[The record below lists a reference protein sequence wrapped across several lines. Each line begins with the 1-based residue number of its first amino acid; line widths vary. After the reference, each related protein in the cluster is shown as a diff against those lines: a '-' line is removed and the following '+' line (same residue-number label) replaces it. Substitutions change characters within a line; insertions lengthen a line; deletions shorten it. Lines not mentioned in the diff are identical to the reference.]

1 MHCNLYVSEYSKIFT
16 TVQNFCHFELQ
27 CYCRVVFSVAKKFV
41 FCSFFSFAF
50 FCEKILCR
58 QLPKILRLLTLDW
71 KANFNKSSCGLQPY
85 GALTFVFYGK
95 IYPSCFFI
103 LYFSTVNKNTV
114 ATLFS
119 FWKKQNNPLCSL
131 FLSLRKRANLV

>member
-1 MHCNLYVSEYSKIFT
+1 MATEKNTNAKISKSNALFRGVFFVLVVDIVQQIVGNLFANCLQAYLYFGAFLHTHSMFIPLFCREYSKIFT

-58 QLPKILRLLTLDW
+58 QLPKILRLLTLD
-71 KANFNKSSCGLQPY
+71 
-85 GALTFVFYGK
+85 
-95 IYPSCFFI
+95 
-103 LYFSTVNKNTV
+103 
-114 ATLFS
+114 
-119 FWKKQNNPLCSL
+119 
-131 FLSLRKRANLV
+131 